1 MERRMVIDEYL
12 ETLWRMQE
20 NQDLS
25 LEKMKSEL
33 ADDFSLDVIDVLI
46 ADGLATLSENK
57 KEIRLTDRGISK
69 ATRIIR
75 AHRLAERLLY
85 DAMGMSKDFEK
96 GACEFE
102 HILTDELV
110 NSICTMLGH
119 PKECPH
125 GLPIP
130 SGECCNKAIK
140 SIESS
145 IVKLSDMKIGD
156 KGRIAYISCG
166 EDQEM
171 HRLNSL
177 QIRPGATI
185 KLHQNY
191 PTYVIECEGARI
203 AIDDDIAQNVSV
215 WKTHHKKTQA
225 EDKDIL
231 ETPKRN
237 IIKRLLGLN

>member
-1 MERRMVIDEYL
+1 MEKTMVIDEYL

-20 NQDLS
+20 NADLS
-25 LEKMKSEL
+25 IQRLKDEV
-33 ADDFSLDVIDVLI
+33 ADDFSVGILETLI
-46 ADGLATLSENK
+46 SEGLATISDDK
-57 KEIRLTDRGISK
+57 KEIRLTDKGYKK

-130 SGECCNKAIK
+130 PGECCNKDIK

-145 IVKLSDMKIGD
+145 IVRLSDMKIGE

-185 KLHQNY
+185 RLHQNF
-191 PTYVIECEGARI
+191 PTFVIECEGAKV
-203 AIDDDIAQNVSV
+203 AIDDDIARNVSV
-215 WKTHHKKTQA
+215 WKTQQKNAQK
-225 EDKDIL
+225 EDNDIL
-231 ETPKRN
+231 EQPKKG
-237 IIKRLLGLN
+237 ILKRILGIR

>member
-1 MERRMVIDEYL
+1 MEKRMMIDEHL

-20 NQDLS
+20 NGESSIQR
-25 LEKMKSEL
+25 MKEDL
-33 ADDFSLDVIDVLI
+33 ADDFSPDVVDALI
-46 ADGLATLSENK
+46 TDGLATMSEDK
-57 KEIRLTDRGISK
+57 EEIRLTDRGASK

-130 SGECCNKAIK
+130 SGECCNKEVK

-145 IVKLSDMKIGD
+145 IIKLSDMKIGD

-191 PTYVIECEGARI
+191 PTYVIECEGAKI

-215 WKTHHKKTQA
+215 WKSPRKNVPS
-225 EDKDIL
+225 EDNDIL
-231 ETPKRN
+231 ETPRRN
-237 IIKRLLGLN
+237 IIKRLLGIN

>member
-1 MERRMVIDEYL
+1 MEKTMVIDEYL

-20 NQDLS
+20 NSDLS
-25 LEKMKSEL
+25 IQRLKDEI
-33 ADDFSLDVIDVLI
+33 ADDFSVGMLETLI
-46 ADGLATLSENK
+46 SEGLATISDDK
-57 KEIRLTDRGISK
+57 KEIKLTDKGYKK

-130 SGECCNKAIK
+130 PGECCNKDIK

-145 IVKLSDMKIGD
+145 IVRLSDMKIGE

-185 KLHQNY
+185 RLHQNF
-191 PTYVIECEGARI
+191 PTFVIECEGAKV
-203 AIDDDIAQNVSV
+203 AIDDDIARNVSV
-215 WKTHHKKTQA
+215 WKTQQKNAQK
-225 EDKDIL
+225 EDNDIL
-231 ETPKRN
+231 EQPKKG
-237 IIKRLLGLN
+237 ILKRILRIR